1 MISKKTSTKSG
12 GGAGALIDYITD
24 EQDNDLRVGSI
35 AYTNFINSQ
44 VNKAEAIQEIYAV
57 QKKAREASKEREKK
71 PELMYHMII
80 SFAPGENPSEQI
92 LIAAEA
98 ALVESIGL
106 QAHQRVSV
114 VHHDTDCVHIHVA
127 INKVNPVSGRVIT
140 PYQCKQKRSD
150 ACVLFEKVHGL
161 INTNHTSRR
170 DRERGIAE
178 NVEANSGVESLISYA
193 RRTVAG
199 QLENAQSW
207 KEAHAICAENGLSIK
222 QRGAGYIIQATDGTT
237 IKASNAARSLGKKQ
251 LDAQLG
257 EFTAAELA
265 EIKESR
271 RYDKRPLGTAPNRAL
286 YSQYQ
291 TEQAANK
298 TAKLEGLAALKT
310 IAANEYAAIL
320 KTHQS
325 RRSMIKLAGNTPA
338 AKYLYKQAS
347 ESRQKAIENHKAD
360 IRLKR
365 TAIMQS
371 NPSHTWA
378 DWLHEKAQHG
388 NADALIALRARKH
401 APLTVKPHV
410 FAPGARRPMPK
421 VGTKPPPR
429 SKGRMPAYSELGF
442 MQVGP
447 KPVEFAVSGQGKA
460 GVSKQFDASITKG
473 GSVIYKSNNG
483 TITDK
488 NGRLHVTAGADL
500 ATITQTLKIARER
513 YGDKLAISGTDQF
526 KAQALQV
533 AIAQRL
539 PITFADPTLE
549 AKRRA
554 ATQPGKSNEHRNG
567 YGNSPEHGRTRPNGP
582 DAIRARAAA
591 DASGG
596 HEQPNAE
603 FVAPRAATGKTDSL
617 RNLPEF
623 NVVHNTNDSDVLLP
637 RHVPADMGKHQPA
650 GIDELRRHL
659 SEQRGI
665 RPAALAQADAGLAGF
680 IVSARNRAK
689 AALGDAPTFAMF
701 DGKGPGIAQFKGAFP
716 NEKAGAGYALFEA
729 SGITSVMP
737 LTLFE
742 ANAMKA
748 TMQRDAVYNTWDVHL
763 ALRGGGESNEPENNV
778 STDSIDLSHGGA
790 ALL

>member
-1 MISKKTSTKSG
+1 M
-12 GGAGALIDYITD
+12 
-24 EQDNDLRVGSI
+24 
-35 AYTNFINSQ
+35 
-44 VNKAEAIQEIYAV
+44 
-57 QKKAREASKEREKK
+57 
-71 PELMYHMII
+71 
-80 SFAPGENPSEQI
+80 
-92 LIAAEA
+92 
-98 ALVESIGL
+98 
-106 QAHQRVSV
+106 
-114 VHHDTDCVHIHVA
+114 
-127 INKVNPVSGRVIT
+127 
-140 PYQCKQKRSD
+140 
-150 ACVLFEKVHGL
+150 
-161 INTNHTSRR
+161 
-170 DRERGIAE
+170 AE
-178 NVEANSGVESLISYA
+178 NVENNSGVESLISYA

-199 QLENAQSW
+199 KLENAQSW

-237 IKASNAARSLGKKQ
+237 IKASSAGRNLGKQ
-251 LDAQLG
+251 HLDARLG
-257 EFTAAELA
+257 EFAASGQFTVN
-265 EIKESR
+265 ESA

-286 YSQYQ
+286 YAKYQ

-298 TAKLEGLAALKT
+298 KAKQEGLAALQT

-325 RRSMIKLAGNTPA
+325 RRGMIKLAGNTPA

-347 ESRQKAIENHKAD
+347 ESRQKAIEKHKAD

-365 TAIMQS
+365 NALLQT

-378 DWLHEKAQHG
+378 DWLHEKAQQG
-388 NADALIALRARKH
+388 NGEALIALRARKH

-410 FAPGARRPMPK
+410 FAPGARTPMPK

-442 MQVGP
+442 MQVGL
-447 KPVEFAVSGQGKA
+447 KPVESAVSGQGRA

-539 PITFADPTLE
+539 PITFADPALE

-554 ATQPGKSNEHRNG
+554 ATQPGKSDERRNG
-567 YGNSPEHGRTRPNGP
+567 RSLEHGRTRPDGP
-582 DAIRARAAA
+582 AAIRARAAT
-591 DASGG
+591 DARGG
-596 HEQPNAE
+596 HEQPNTE
-603 FVAPRAATGKTDSL
+603 FVTARAATGKADSM

-623 NVVHNTNDSDVLLP
+623 DVVHNANDRDVLLP

-665 RPAALAQADAGLAGF
+665 KPDAQAQPDAGLAGF

-701 DGKGPGIAQFKGAFP
+701 DGKGPGVAQFKGAFP

-737 LTLFE
+737 LTLME
-742 ANAMKA
+742 AVAMKA
-748 TMQRDAVYNTWDVHL
+748 TMQRDEIYNTWDVHA